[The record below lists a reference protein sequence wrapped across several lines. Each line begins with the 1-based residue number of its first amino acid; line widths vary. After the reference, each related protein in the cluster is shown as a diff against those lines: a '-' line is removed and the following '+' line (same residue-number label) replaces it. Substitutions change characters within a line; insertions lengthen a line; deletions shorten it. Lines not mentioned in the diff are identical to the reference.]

1 MFFQYLSCSHP
12 CYDIYFHLGALK
24 KAKSYVRTVEKKENT
39 NWGLKCSTHSSLFF
53 LSYQD
58 KVYLTCKQ
66 KQVKSFVKHAILFKK
81 NTHVTDD
88 PKAIPLREGSPDNPE
103 SPLISADIVLPEDEF
118 ASYQSYL
125 LYEIVR
131 AKYIM
136 INFLLFVLTILATLT
151 NIWFS
156 GVLSPAMVI
165 RICLGGSM
173 VVLQIWSFSRPISN
187 ETFRTKLLLEVITHR
202 PSIAGKEWKT
212 ITYNMNQYLFKAG
225 LWKTPYHFFL
235 WTPVLWIFQGS
246 HKGKISWCT
255 VGYSE
260 YTAVH
265 QCSRKSGCNSK
276 FWCWTNR
283 KVVPL

>member
-1 MFFQYLSCSHP
+1 MQPYL
-12 CYDIYFHLGALK
+12 
-24 KAKSYVRTVEKKENT
+24 
-39 NWGLKCSTHSSLFF
+39 
-53 LSYQD
+53 
-58 KVYLTCKQ
+58 
-66 KQVKSFVKHAILFKK
+66 KK

-88 PKAIPLREGSPDNPE
+88 PKAIPLKEGSPDNPE

-136 INFLLFVLTILATLT
+136 INFLLFVVTILATLT
-151 NIWFS
+151 DIWFS

-187 ETFRTKLLLEVITHR
+187 ETFRTKLLLEVIFHR

-225 LWKTPYHFFL
+225 LWKTPYHFFCEHQCYEFFKDL
-235 WTPVLWIFQGS
+235 I
-246 HKGKISWCT
+246 KGKYPDVQWDTANTQPFISAPENQAATQNSDVEPTVKWCLFKAAEIQAHAVREYWQSQYPD
-255 VGYSE
+255 VGIP
-260 YTAVH
+260 AI
-265 QCSRKSGCNSK
+265 
-276 FWCWTNR
+276 
-283 KVVPL
+283 